1 MAIWSF
7 FSRHKA
13 ESPDVLGA
21 YPENMQIR
29 AIPERRYLKTSRL
42 LALFVILNVAVL
54 IALSGLFVYY
64 ANRANV
70 SISGAN
76 SLYLFAIDTE
86 QKVLKPSEYYR
97 MRVSSLQLMTESIVR
112 NYIIQR
118 HSVLWNDDEMRR
130 RWNSPQ
136 SFVLNYSAPKL
147 FNEFRKGDALT
158 FLNESRSNSVTKDV
172 HLYDLKLLKN
182 NLWHGIFEVF
192 DMPIPDAYRA
202 ICPCDD
208 NSEACLACKRQHA
221 AKRRRYQVYLRT
233 RMDSEP
239 TKANPLGITV
249 YEYHLMYMPIHDD
262 EKVWDIPSL
271 LRPAF

>member
-1 MAIWSF
+1 MAFWTSF
-7 FSRHKA
+7 FRKKTD
-13 ESPDVLGA
+13 SPDILGA
-21 YPENMQIR
+21 YPENMQVR

-64 ANRANV
+64 ANRVDV
-70 SISGAN
+70 SIAGAN
-76 SLYLFAIDTE
+76 SLYLFAIDHE
-86 QKVLKPSEYYR
+86 QKILKPSEYYR
-97 MRVSSLQLMTESIVR
+97 KNVHSLQLMTEAIVR
-112 NYIIQR
+112 DYIIQR
-118 HSVLWNDDEMRR
+118 HAVLWDDDEMRR

-136 SFVLNYSAPKL
+136 SFVLNYSTPRL
-147 FNEFRKGDALT
+147 FNDFRKGEALQ
-158 FLNESRSNSVTKDV
+158 FLNESRSNNVTKDV

-208 NSEACLACKRQHA
+208 NSETCLSCKRQHA
-221 AKRRRYQVYLRT
+221 IKRHRYQVYLRT

-239 TKANPLGITV
+239 TKANPLGITI
-249 YEYHLMYMPIHDD
+249 YEYHLLYMPIHDD

-271 LRPAF
+271 LRPVF